1 MNTQRKGPVWEAVQL
16 ALEAAPVEELL
27 KKACEA
33 KRNIYDDMR
42 QMSYDNGILDGLIT
56 RLVPDAVANGY
67 PSLLGCWTTRLVPD
81 AVANGLWVAGWWDG
95 GSALDDSYN
104 GKQASLIPV
113 EKWRDQ
119 RSRRVIEIAE
129 DVIYGGAA
137 SVTSKAIAENL
148 RNESF
153 EGSIRDLAV
162 SAGNILA
169 RAEGWRKVKAG
180 EYAPIMDN

>member
-1 MNTQRKGPVWEAVQL
+1 M

-42 QMSYDNGILDGLIT
+42 QMSYDNGILDGLI
-56 RLVPDAVANGY
+56 
-67 PSLLGCWTTRLVPD
+67 TRLVPD

>member
-56 RLVPDAVANGY
+56 RLVPDAVANG
-67 PSLLGCWTTRLVPD
+67 
-81 AVANGLWVAGWWDG
+81 LWVAGWWDG
-95 GSALDDSYN
+95 SSALDDSYN

-113 EKWRDQ
+113 EKWARPTVS
-119 RSRRVIEIAE
+119 SRHRNSRGC
-129 DVIYGGAA
+129 Y
-137 SVTSKAIAENL
+137 L
-148 RNESF
+148 RGSGIRNQQSYRREFENESF

>member
-1 MNTQRKGPVWEAVQL
+1 M
-16 ALEAAPVEELL
+16 
-27 KKACEA
+27 
-33 KRNIYDDMR
+33 
-42 QMSYDNGILDGLIT
+42 
-56 RLVPDAVANGY
+56 
-67 PSLLGCWTTRLVPD
+67 
-81 AVANGLWVAGWWDG
+81 
-95 GSALDDSYN
+95 DDSYN
-104 GKQASLIPV
+104 GKQASLVGSALHLIATMAIPV

>member
-1 MNTQRKGPVWEAVQL
+1 MNTQRKGPVWEVVQL

-42 QMSYDNGILDGLIT
+42 QMSYDNGILDGLI
-56 RLVPDAVANGY
+56 
-67 PSLLGCWTTRLVPD
+67 TRLVPD

>member
-42 QMSYDNGILDGLIT
+42 QMSYDNGILDGLI
-56 RLVPDAVANGY
+56 
-67 PSLLGCWTTRLVPD
+67 TRLVPD